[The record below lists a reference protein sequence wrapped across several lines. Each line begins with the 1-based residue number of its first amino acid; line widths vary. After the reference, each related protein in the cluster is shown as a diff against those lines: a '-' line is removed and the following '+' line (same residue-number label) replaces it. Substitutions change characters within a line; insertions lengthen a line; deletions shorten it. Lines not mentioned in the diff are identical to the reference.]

1 MYGLK
6 EMCSGDKVIR
16 SLPNY
21 PLWACLGYMCC
32 FILWSRAC
40 EILEKV
46 AEFVFI
52 MVNSAVLWGSGK
64 INVHF
69 SPHGCPL
76 SEPHLL
82 FHHTEGAVLP
92 QTRWPC
98 VSASVWDSL
107 FFRPSFL
114 GPVSWCHYHAW
125 QCASSC
131 SSLKASTWL
140 AECVSPTKD
149 AFIFEI

>member
-21 PLWACLGYMCC
+21 PLRACLGYICC
-32 FILWSRAC
+32 FILWGRAC

-98 VSASVWDSL
+98 VSASVLDSL
-107 FFRPSFL
+107 FCLSLGQCHGVITTLDSVRPPAL
-114 GPVSWCHYHAW
+114 P
-125 QCASSC
+125 
-131 SSLKASTWL
+131 
-140 AECVSPTKD
+140 
-149 AFIFEI
+149 